1 MLVSQESQG
10 LVAWLERH
18 QVAVYLGA
26 MAAGGIVGWAAP
38 SAGPGLE
45 HAIYP
50 ALGALLYVTFL
61 QVPAAELMRSLRAGR
76 FLAAALVVNFVVVP
90 SVVAAMFVFLAA
102 DHAVP
107 VGGAAG
113 AVDPVR

>member
-26 MAAGGIVGWAAP
+26 MAAGGIVGCAAP

-90 SVVAAMFVFLAA
+90 LVVAAMFGFL
-102 DHAVP
+102 P
-107 VGGAAG
+107 AG
-113 AVDPVR
+113 